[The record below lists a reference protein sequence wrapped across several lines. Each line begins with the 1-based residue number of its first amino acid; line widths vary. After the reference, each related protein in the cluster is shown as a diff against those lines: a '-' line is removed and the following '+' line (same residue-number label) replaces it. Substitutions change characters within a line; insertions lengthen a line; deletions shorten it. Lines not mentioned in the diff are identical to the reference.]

1 MSEPIVIKITDQ
13 TGTKTTQVGN
23 SSNSANSNLALNSQ
37 AKENKSKSNAA
48 VVSKM
53 IALRSVNYATSNIGK
68 WTGNKNNQAI
78 VNTVKTGIG
87 YATAFAINPILGA
100 VAVGL
105 DAATYAIDYAYERK
119 WETIR
124 VQQAQARIGGKGGY
138 RR

>member
-1 MSEPIVIKITDQ
+1 MSEPIVVKITDQ

-87 YATAFAINPILGA
+87 YATAFATNPILEA

-105 DAATYAIDYAYERK
+105 DAATYAIDYTYERK

>member
-1 MSEPIVIKITDQ
+1 MAEPITVIVKDQ
-13 TGTKTTQVGN
+13 TGTTTTQVGN
-23 SSNSANSNLALNSQ
+23 SSNQSSSTPLNQQ
-37 AKENKSKSNAA
+37 AKNNKQKSNAA

-53 IALRSVNYATSNIGK
+53 IALRSVNYATSNVGK
-68 WTGNKNNQAI
+68 WTGNKNNQAM
-78 VNTVKTGIG
+78 VNTIKQGIG
-87 YATAFAINPILGA
+87 YATASINPILGA

-119 WETIR
+119 WEAIR

>member
-1 MSEPIVIKITDQ
+1 MSEPIVVKITDQ